1 MRQKGILLAFLLCPF
16 CTLTVHSE
24 EDSRILRAAIY
35 EEAPY
40 QFYDEQGRETGLLI
54 EIFNEVAARTG
65 YEPQYIATQK
75 ISDCVQI
82 LLNGEA
88 DLILGM
94 PSYNNYNLI
103 ESVELYSS
111 PMALIGS
118 AGIGE
123 NIGYEDAGNREDLF
137 SVGYDFHTI
146 SDNVLYRVNSQ
157 RHVISSSQ
165 NALLNYQQNGKVD
178 VVIADLLIAK
188 WFFRDPE
195 KQKHEILSDF
205 LDNVRYTIAVREDE
219 RSLLRELN
227 TGILEYRLSGNYS
240 KLVEKWSI
248 TDLDELVVKAMRRA
262 LAVLLAVLAA
272 VVGYTLIRNKLYKM
286 MEREVEVKTTAL
298 QQAKDELETRYQQLN
313 FNNIL
318 RRQIIENSTNGLVLV
333 DRNYRVQ
340 LMNSRA
346 AQLANVKA
354 DEKELQLT
362 SMHCFREFL
371 QQLGQD
377 IFGKRQEFE
386 QLTFSIETDDLQK
399 QIYRG
404 NVNQIIQN
412 DQIISALF
420 SLEDVTLEI
429 ETTKKTFES
438 EKNAI
443 LNRIVAGIAHEIK
456 NPLMSIRIYASL
468 IDQKMDDPEFR
479 ASFAEF
485 VPRESERINQ
495 LVESLVNYA
504 KPIQG
509 QQVITDLFELVRECA
524 YLSGVARKTKGISFC
539 VEAEGHCFIRA
550 VPVQI
555 KQVLINIIINS
566 IESLEKK
573 LSMDPQA
580 EDLLQLKI
588 RTFVDGREGY
598 VEIRDEGVGMSK
610 EVREHCMELFY
621 TTKEK
626 GSGLG
631 LALSAQYLKE
641 NEGKMKITSEE
652 GKYCCFLLSF
662 RRIVN
667 EGENINCR

>member
-40 QFYDEQGRETGLLI
+40 QFYDEQGKERGLLI

-65 YEPQYIATQK
+65 YEPQYIATEK

-123 NIGYEDAGNREDLF
+123 NIGYEDAGSREGIF

-146 SDNVLYRVNSQ
+146 SDNVLYRINSQ

-165 NALLNYQQNGKVD
+165 NTLLNYQQNGKVD

-240 KLVEKWSI
+240 KLVEKWSV
-248 TDLDELVVKAMRRA
+248 TGLDELVVKAMRRA
-262 LAVLLAVLAA
+262 MAVLLAVLAA

-333 DRNYRVQ
+333 DRNYKVQ

-346 AQLANVKA
+346 ARLANVKA

-362 SMHCFREFL
+362 TMHCFREFL
-371 QQLGQD
+371 QKLGQD

-386 QLTFSIETDDLQK
+386 QLTFSIETDDLRK

-412 DQIISALF
+412 DQVISALF
-420 SLEDVTLEI
+420 SLEDVTMEI
-429 ETTKKTFES
+429 EATKKTFES

-573 LSMDPQA
+573 LSMGPQA
-580 EDLLQLKI
+580 EEPLQLKI

-598 VEIRDEGVGMSK
+598 VEILDEGVGMSN

-641 NEGKMKITSEE
+641 NEGVMKITSEE